1 MPKCRDWSTRSAASS
16 AVASSSNPDIYQQEL
31 ERIFARCW
39 LFLCHQSQVPNP
51 GDYFTTY
58 MGEDPVLVMRD
69 SGGAVNAFL
78 NVCRHRGN
86 RLCRAESGNAATIT
100 CAYHDWT
107 FANSGKLV
115 AVPNLQDAYFGE
127 LDLDQWNL
135 IPVAQLDD
143 YKGMIFATFDPDAP
157 PLREYLGEMA
167 WYLDSF
173 FDRRE
178 GGVEVVGG
186 VHKWVVPCNWKLPA
200 ENFGG
205 DAYHVSWSHLSAI
218 RAGFAG
224 DFRLRNTGGS
234 LVSPGQGHCVITLGG
249 GDIAEAP
256 EPDLVAYE
264 QDTRPEVVAR
274 LGPRAEQVSPIVGT
288 VFPNLSIIRSTS
300 HSFRVW
306 HPKGPGE
313 IEIWA
318 WIFVDKAAPPQVK
331 EALRVNGLRGFGP
344 SGTFEQDDMDNWQEC
359 TPHFPGRGFPP
370 LRPEYA
376 DGTRPRTILP
386 RPGRSRQR
394 LPPQR
399 KQPPPVLPPVG
410 RPDGR
415 RTLGRPARLE
425 RGNGI
430 VLMGWDLTVVPA
442 QAGTS
447 HKYTING
454 SRMEAKNPSPQRR
467 TPTQC
472 K

>member
-1 MPKCRDWSTRSAASS
+1 M
-16 AVASSSNPDIYQQEL
+16 VAEMQGLVDSERGLVSRRIFIEPDIYQQEL

-39 LFLCHQSQVPNP
+39 LFLCHDSQIPNP

-69 SGGAVNAFL
+69 SGGAINAFL

-86 RLCRAESGNAATIT
+86 RLCRADFGNAATIT
-100 CAYHDWT
+100 CAYHGWT
-107 FANSGKLV
+107 FGNNGKLV

-135 IPVAQLDD
+135 IPVAQLDT
-143 YKGMIFATFDPDAP
+143 YRGMIFATFDPDAP
-157 PLREYLGEMA
+157 SLREYLGEMA

-224 DFRLRNTGGS
+224 DFRLRNNTGGT
-234 LVSPGQGHCVITLGG
+234 LVSPGGGHCVINLGAG
-249 GDIAEAP
+249 SIAEAP
-256 EPDLVAYE
+256 DSELLAYE
-264 QDTRPEVVAR
+264 EETRPETVNR
-274 LGPRAEQVSPIVGT
+274 LGPRAEQVSPIVAT

-318 WIFVDKAAPPQVK
+318 WIFVDKAAPPEVK
-331 EALRVNGLRGFGP
+331 NALRVNGLRGFGP

-359 TPHFPGRGFPP
+359 THTSRGVV
-370 LRPEYA
+370 
-376 DGTRPRTILP
+376 
-386 RPGRSRQR
+386 SRRFDLNMQMG
-394 LPPQR
+394 LGHEQY
-399 KQPPPVLPPVG
+399 
-410 RPDGR
+410 RPDLGGWASDYRLSESNHRQFYR
-415 RTLGRPARLE
+415 RWSE
-425 RGNGI
+425 
-430 VLMGWDLTVVPA
+430 LMAAETWADL
-442 QAGTS
+442 
-447 HKYTING
+447 
-454 SRMEAKNPSPQRR
+454 
-467 TPTQC
+467 PT
-472 K
+472 

>member
-1 MPKCRDWSTRSAASS
+1 M
-16 AVASSSNPDIYQQEL
+16 VAEMQGLVDSERGLVSRRIFIEPDIYQQEL

-39 LFLCHQSQVPNP
+39 LFLCHDSQIPNP

-69 SGGAVNAFL
+69 SSGAVNAFL
-78 NVCRHRGN
+78 NICRHRGN
-86 RLCRAESGNAATIT
+86 RLCRSESGNAATIT
-100 CAYHDWT
+100 CAYHGWT
-107 FANSGKLV
+107 YANSGKLV

-135 IPVAQLDD
+135 IPVAQLDN
-143 YKGMIFATFDPDAP
+143 YKGMIFATFDPEAP

-178 GGVEVVGG
+178 GGVEVIGG

-249 GDIAEAP
+249 GDLAEAP
-256 EPDLVAYE
+256 EPELIAYE
-264 QDTRPEVVAR
+264 EETRPEVVAR

-288 VFPNLSIIRSTS
+288 VFPNLSVIRSTS

-318 WIFVDKAAPPQVK
+318 WIFVDKAAPPEVK
-331 EALRVNGLRGFGP
+331 EALRLNGLRGFGP

-359 TPHFPGRGFPP
+359 THTSRGVV
-370 LRPEYA
+370 
-376 DGTRPRTILP
+376 
-386 RPGRSRQR
+386 SRRYDLNMQMG
-394 LPPQR
+394 LGHEQY
-399 KQPPPVLPPVG
+399 
-410 RPDGR
+410 RPDLGGLASDYRLSESNHRQFYR
-415 RTLGRPARLE
+415 RWAE
-425 RGNGI
+425 
-430 VLMGWDLTVVPA
+430 LMAAETWQDLP
-442 QAGTS
+442 
-447 HKYTING
+447 N
-454 SRMEAKNPSPQRR
+454 
-467 TPTQC
+467 
-472 K
+472 